1 MQNNDVSNC
10 QELYLVSEWVSGK
23 EVDEK
28 VGGGVDDEE
37 DVHHDDAV
45 EEPEG
50 EVVHLLRLASH
61 LSLNIQRLVQARQ
74 YPGIDSEEYTCQSE
88 RSYLGVWRKKKVS
101 AVVIRTVARLHS

>member
-1 MQNNDVSNC
+1 MSFFPNSAKASLN
-10 QELYLVSEWVSGK
+10 LVSERVARE
-23 EVDEK
+23 EVDEE
-28 VGGGVDDEE
+28 VGGGVEHQQ

-74 YPGIDSEEYTCQSE
+74 YPGMINF
-88 RSYLGVWRKKKVS
+88 GF
-101 AVVIRTVARLHS
+101 